1 MDLGSD
7 STQTGLSVLSVP
19 YPTLILPLDPYKTIP
34 TPMLY
39 LDMKYLVSVSSGSS
53 TQRVVFADHGV
64 RCLARGRVSLR
75 NSSFGD
81 AQCLIFRRDRSV
93 LYTHRAV
100 APGLRSGGR
109 LVVAAD
115 RDRSHSSTNEYWEH
129 QSSSSRGA
137 QQTREHATIR
147 QTSHAF
153 RVSQQA
159 APQLWQ
165 HFQHAT

>member
-93 LYTHRAV
+93 LYM
-100 APGLRSGGR
+100 
-109 LVVAAD
+109 
-115 RDRSHSSTNEYWEH
+115 
-129 QSSSSRGA
+129 
-137 QQTREHATIR
+137 
-147 QTSHAF
+147 
-153 RVSQQA
+153 
-159 APQLWQ
+159 
-165 HFQHAT
+165 